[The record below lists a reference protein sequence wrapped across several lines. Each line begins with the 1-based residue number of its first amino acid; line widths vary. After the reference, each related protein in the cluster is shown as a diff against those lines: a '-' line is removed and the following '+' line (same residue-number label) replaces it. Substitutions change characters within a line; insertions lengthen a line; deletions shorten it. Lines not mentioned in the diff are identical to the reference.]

1 MMEIKEDYDAIQTDE
16 IEYLGALDSIAFK
29 AKQMMKNYTK
39 KQLAEKYALY
49 FITLHFPKDH
59 PTYKVAKAKLEGEG
73 Y

>member
-39 KQLAEKYALY
+39 KL
-49 FITLHFPKDH
+49 FGP
-59 PTYKVAKAKLEGEG
+59 
-73 Y
+73 

>member
-1 MMEIKEDYDAIQTDE
+1 MQEDEWTDE
-16 IEYLGALDSIAFK
+16 DREYLMALEHIDLK

-59 PTYKVAKAKLEGEG
+59 PTRKVAQAKLDEVLGG
-73 Y
+73 N